1 MKTLPTPSLPR
12 RHLLSLGVGASLAC
26 AGIGARAQAAKPQPA
41 RVGYIGDFNGTS
53 MVAVANKLNLWAK
66 HGVAP
71 DLKLFTNGPLQIQAL
86 GTKDLDFGYI
96 GAGALWLPMSGRAAI
111 VGINSLSSSD
121 RVIAQPGIASIKDLK
136 GKTVAAPEGTTGDLL
151 LRLALQKN
159 GMALSDIKRVT
170 MDPSTIVT
178 AFASGQVDAA
188 GIWYPLVGTIKQ
200 RVPKLGELFANKDL
214 LPNYSFPSSYVTRT
228 DLPASNPALI
238 DAMMRVIKDANDH
251 RLKNLQQSV
260 EWTAELLG
268 APLPV
273 LAAEANMTQFFSS
286 QELVKFA
293 SDGTAARWFQGM
305 NELFKGLERVPE
317 VVSPEKYFLAE
328 RFAKA

>member
-1 MKTLPTPSLPR
+1 MNQPQAHRLHR
-12 RHLLSLGVGASLAC
+12 RNLLSLGVGAGLAC
-26 AGIGARAQAAKPQPA
+26 AGVGARAQAAKPQVA

-66 HGVAP
+66 HGITP

-121 RVIAQPGIASIKDLK
+121 RVIAQSGIGSIKDLK

-159 GMALSDIKRVT
+159 GMTLADVKRVS

-214 LPNYSFPSSYVTRT
+214 LPNYSFPSSFVTRT
-228 DLPASNPALI
+228 DLPASNPSLI
-238 DAMMRVIKDANDH
+238 EAMMRVIKDANDY

-260 EWTAELLG
+260 QLTAELLG
-268 APLPV
+268 APVDV
-273 LAAEANMTQFFSS
+273 LAAEANMTQFFSTE
-286 QELVKFA
+286 ELVKFA
-293 SDGTAARWFQGM
+293 TDGTANRWFQGM
-305 NELFKGLERVPE
+305 NELFKSLDRVPE
-317 VVSPEKYFLAE
+317 VINPDKYFLASKL
-328 RFAKA
+328 AKA